1 MTSRF
6 LPTKDGD
13 EYVRTTVIPEDGHPK
28 LDPHLL
34 NRFAVIMSD
43 LCSER
48 GLDQPT
54 IAYANRSEILA

>member
-1 MTSRF
+1 MI
-6 LPTKDGD
+6 L
-13 EYVRTTVIPEDGHPK
+13 EDGHPK

-54 IAYANRSEILA
+54 IAYANRSDILA